1 MSTFGTIVAQKMS
14 EKLQNEHN
22 FINLHWSKKIY
33 LPIYLGEKLKN
44 SWDIHD
50 IWENMGQ
57 KCKKNGWGSQ

>member
-1 MSTFGTIVAQKMS
+1 MS

-57 KCKKNGWGSQ
+57 KCNKNGWGSQ